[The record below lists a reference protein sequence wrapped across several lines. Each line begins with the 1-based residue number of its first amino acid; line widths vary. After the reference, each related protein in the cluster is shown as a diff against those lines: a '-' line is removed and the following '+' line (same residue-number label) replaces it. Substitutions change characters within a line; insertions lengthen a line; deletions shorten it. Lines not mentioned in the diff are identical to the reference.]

1 LATFETAG
9 CDDIPKKKNRE
20 IKKNESINFPEPG
33 HNGDSLPFELE
44 KTLVSYPE
52 DAENVTVLST
62 KLRAQ
67 GKLIVL
73 ESILSTLFAKTAV
86 QHHYWG
92 FTRLML
98 WAKTENSTTNILG

>member
-1 LATFETAG
+1 
-9 CDDIPKKKNRE
+9 
-20 IKKNESINFPEPG
+20 
-33 HNGDSLPFELE
+33 
-44 KTLVSYPE
+44 LVSYPE

-98 WAKTENSTTNILG
+98 WSKTENSTTNILG